1 MCRLMRR
8 DATVEKRPN
17 IDMVAL
23 EKQIK
28 IQNEEYFNVYDLLVK
43 NVLKE
48 DQIEILCLNAQL
60 VPEDADEVSTLL
72 YCKES

>member
-1 MCRLMRR
+1 MRR

-48 DQIEILCLNAQL
+48 DQIEILRLNAQL
-60 VPEDADEVSTLL
+60 VPEDTDEVSTLL

>member
-17 IDMVAL
+17 IDMFAL

-28 IQNEEYFNVYDLLVK
+28 IQNEEYFNVHDLLVK
-43 NVLKE
+43 YVLKE
-48 DQIEILCLNAQL
+48 DQIEILRLNAQL
-60 VPEDADEVSTLL
+60 VPEDADEVSTLW
-72 YCKES
+72 YCKGS

>member
-1 MCRLMRR
+1 MRR

-43 NVLKE
+43 YVLKE
-48 DQIEILCLNAQL
+48 DQIEILRLNAQL